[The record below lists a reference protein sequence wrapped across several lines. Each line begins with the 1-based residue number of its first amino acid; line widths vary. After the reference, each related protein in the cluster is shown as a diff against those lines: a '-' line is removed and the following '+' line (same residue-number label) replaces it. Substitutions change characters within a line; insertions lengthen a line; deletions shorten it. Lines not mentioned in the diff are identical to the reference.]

1 MRASKVKEVF
11 EHLRKDPNN
20 ITLQK
25 EESFIDEVCETHVE
39 KNGTVEMA
47 KEV

>member
-1 MRASKVKEVF
+1 MRASKAEEVLDLL
-11 EHLRKDPNN
+11 EKNPNN

-39 KNGTVEMA
+39 KNETVDMDNG
-47 KEV
+47 V